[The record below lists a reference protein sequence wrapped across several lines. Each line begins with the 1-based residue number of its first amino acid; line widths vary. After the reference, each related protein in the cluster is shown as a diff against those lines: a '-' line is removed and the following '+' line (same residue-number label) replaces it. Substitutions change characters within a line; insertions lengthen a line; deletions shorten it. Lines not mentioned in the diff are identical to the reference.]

1 MKRILVFLLLLAIG
15 VPCMSQEAKL
25 KDGLYA
31 KINTDKGDIL
41 ILLEFE
47 KVPLTVMN
55 FTGLAEG
62 KIDGGQGIGKPFY
75 DGLIFHRVISIANGD
90 GQDFMVQGGD
100 PRGNGTGGPGYQF
113 PDEFDSSLKH
123 SGPGILSMANSG
135 PNTNGSQFFITIV
148 PTPWLDGKHT
158 VFGRVLEGQKIVNTM
173 RQGTKINK
181 MEIIRVGEKA
191 MKFKNDEA
199 TFKTEVKLLQDKE
212 TAKFASKRDA
222 DEKLIEKKWP
232 EAVKTESGL
241 RYIVRREG
249 TGTESPKWGQKV
261 TTHYQ
266 GMLLNG
272 KMFDSSYMRGQPL
285 VFQVGQVI
293 EGWNEALMGMKKNE
307 KRTLIIPPELGYGAA
322 GAGGVIPPYAYLVF
336 EVELLD
342 F

>member
-1 MKRILVFLLLLAIG
+1 MKRILTLLLLLAIS

-62 KIDGGQGIGKPFY
+62 KIDGGQGLGKPFY

-113 PDEFDSSLKH
+113 PDEFEPSLKH

-158 VFGRVLEGQKIVNTM
+158 VFGRVLEGQKVVNSM

-191 MKFKNDEA
+191 MNFKNDEA

-212 TAKFASKRDA
+212 AAKFASKREA
-222 DEKLIEKKWP
+222 DEKLIAKKWP

-241 RYIVRREG
+241 RYVVRREG
-249 TGTESPKWGQKV
+249 SGTESPKWGQKV

>member
-1 MKRILVFLLLLAIG
+1 M
-15 VPCMSQEAKL
+15 

-62 KIDGGQGIGKPFY
+62 KIDGGQGLGKPFY

-113 PDEFDSSLKH
+113 PDEFEPSLKH

-158 VFGRVLEGQKIVNTM
+158 VFGRVLEGQKVVNSM

-191 MKFKNDEA
+191 MNFKNDEA

-212 TAKFASKRDA
+212 AAKFASKREA
-222 DEKLIEKKWP
+222 DEKLIAKKWP

-241 RYIVRREG
+241 RYVVRREG
-249 TGTESPKWGQKV
+249 SGTESPKWGQKV

-285 VFQVGQVI
+285 VFQIGQVI